1 MLRKCKTCNHSC
13 HCYGQGYN
21 LNTNKCDNCICDAC
35 TCKNIYVKTP
45 SKKSWW
51 QKIKGWLF

>member
-1 MLRKCKTCNHSC
+1 MKKKCNICNHSC

>member
-1 MLRKCKTCNHSC
+1 MKKKCNTCNHSC

>member
-35 TCKNIYVKTP
+35 TCKNIYVKTH